1 MNRLLQFIERKP
13 LGVSLFAL
21 IVSLPLLGAVAV
33 PSQRRPG
40 VHMELEWTLVR
51 VFCVA
56 LGSGLLGVVGLT
68 SAEKRG
74 YSSTKIGL
82 SVAALFFAFV
92 PMLFFAIRLMA
103 IYNKA

>member
-1 MNRLLQFIERKP
+1 MERKP

-21 IVSLPLLGAVAV
+21 LVSLPLLGAVAA
-33 PSQRRPG
+33 PSQTRPG
-40 VHMELEWTLVR
+40 VQVEFEWTLVC

-56 LGSGLLGVVGLT
+56 LGSGLLGVVGLIR
-68 SAEKRG
+68 AEKRG

-92 PMLFFAIRLMA
+92 PMVLCAIRLLA
-103 IYNKA
+103 IYQRA